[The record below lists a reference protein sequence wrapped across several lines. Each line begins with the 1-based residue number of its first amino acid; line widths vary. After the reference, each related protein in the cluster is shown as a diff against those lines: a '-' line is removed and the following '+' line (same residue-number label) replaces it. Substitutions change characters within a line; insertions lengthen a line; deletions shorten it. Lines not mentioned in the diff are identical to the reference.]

1 MEKFLMKQINLKS
14 FLVAAI
20 LSLAIMIT
28 PNIWAASPVKV
39 EIVALDHWPIRRAL
53 EQTLEML
60 KTFGDKV
67 TVQQIDADTK
77 AGKSRLKSSGMKGHI
92 PVVIFVDGEFKHTLE
107 GQEVIFENF
116 PVASDSPMKLD
127 GKWSAGDVKAVIE
140 AKLGAN

>member
-1 MEKFLMKQINLKS
+1 MKQINLKS
-14 FLVAAI
+14 FLVTAM
-20 LSLAIMIT
+20 LSLALSIT
-28 PNIWAASPVKV
+28 PTIWAASPVEV

-60 KTFGDKV
+60 KKFGDKV
-67 TVQQIDADTK
+67 TLQQIDADTK
-77 AGKSRLKSSGMKGHI
+77 AGKARLKASGMKGHI

-116 PVASDSPMKLD
+116 PVASDSPMRLD

-140 AKLGAN
+140 EILGAN

>member
-1 MEKFLMKQINLKS
+1 MKQINLIS
-14 FLVAAI
+14 FLVTVM
-20 LSLAIMIT
+20 LSFAVSFT
-28 PNIWAASPVKV
+28 PNIWAASPVEV

-60 KTFGDKV
+60 KNFGDKV

-77 AGKSRLKSSGMKGHI
+77 AGKARLKASGMKGHI

-116 PVASDSPMKLD
+116 PVASESPMKLD
-127 GKWSAGDVKAVIE
+127 GKWSAGDVRAVIE
-140 AKLGAN
+140 AKLGEN

>member
-1 MEKFLMKQINLKS
+1 MKQINLKS
-14 FLVAAI
+14 FLVTAM
-20 LSLAIMIT
+20 LSLALSIT
-28 PNIWAASPVKV
+28 PTIWAASPVEV

-60 KTFGDKV
+60 KKFGDKV
-67 TVQQIDADTK
+67 TLQQIDADTK
-77 AGKSRLKSSGMKGHI
+77 DGKARLKTSGMKGHI

-116 PVASDSPMKLD
+116 PVASDSPMRLD

-140 AKLGAN
+140 EILGAN